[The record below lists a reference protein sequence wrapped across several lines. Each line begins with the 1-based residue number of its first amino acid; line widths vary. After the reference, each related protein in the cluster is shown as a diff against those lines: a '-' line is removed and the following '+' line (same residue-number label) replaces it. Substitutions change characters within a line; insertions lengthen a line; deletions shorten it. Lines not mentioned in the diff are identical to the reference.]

1 VKSEVPKGKARRAG
15 ATSGEKKNKE
25 FYAAGMES
33 IEDAA
38 KSEKK
43 VEGATSG

>member
-1 VKSEVPKGKARRAG
+1 VKCRKAKRGGQARLPA
-15 ATSGEKKNKE
+15 KRKNKE
-25 FYAAGMES
+25 VYAAGMES